1 MKEIDWEE
9 RYFEMVK
16 AIVTGKLAA
25 GAGMPNN
32 LKNQAVVNGIISEA
46 KNVIES
52 LRRRAY
58 LLENETPD

>member
-1 MKEIDWEE
+1 MHTDNFKNRGEPRFD
-9 RYFEMVK
+9 RQ
-16 AIVTGKLAA
+16 LAA

>member
-25 GAGMPNN
+25 GGNFPKNLGNN
-32 LKNQAVVNGIISEA
+32 
-46 KNVIES
+46 IE
-52 LRRRAY
+52 LDP
-58 LLENETPD
+58 TKI